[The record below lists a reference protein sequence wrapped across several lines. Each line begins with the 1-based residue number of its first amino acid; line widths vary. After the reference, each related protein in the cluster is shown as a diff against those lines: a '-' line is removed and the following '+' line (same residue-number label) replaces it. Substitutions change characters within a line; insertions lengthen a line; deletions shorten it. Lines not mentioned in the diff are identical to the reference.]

1 MLDNKH
7 RSRWVWPM
15 ARLCLRFQGRRR
27 ARGRTTKALSAFAGF
42 LNERWLASDEIGRNV
57 GETDAIGRHRSTQAT
72 QRSDARMTPHD
83 ATTHAVTQN
92 GTDLQGGRASL
103 IPLWLTQVAL
113 ALMFLM
119 AGGSKLAGVPAMVS
133 LFDAI
138 GLGQW
143 FRYVTGVIEVT
154 SGIALLV
161 PSAAIFGALL
171 LIPTMLGAIV
181 INVFIIPGSPVLPFL
196 LLLGAAAV
204 AWARRLSLRMF

>member
-1 MLDNKH
+1 MIAND
-7 RSRWVWPM
+7 
-15 ARLCLRFQGRRR
+15 AATR
-27 ARGRTTKALSAFAGF
+27 A
-42 LNERWLASDEIGRNV
+42 
-57 GETDAIGRHRSTQAT
+57 
-72 QRSDARMTPHD
+72 M
-83 ATTHAVTQN
+83 TQN
-92 GTDLQGGRASL
+92 RTSLQRGRASL
-103 IPLWLTQVAL
+103 IALWLTQVAL
-113 ALMFLM
+113 GLMFLM

-181 INVFIIPGSPVLPFL
+181 TNVFVVPGSPVMPLL

-204 AWARRLSLRMF
+204 AWARRHRLRAF

>member
-1 MLDNKH
+1 MIANDAATRPVTRN
-7 RSRWVWPM
+7 
-15 ARLCLRFQGRRR
+15 G
-27 ARGRTTKALSAFAGF
+27 
-42 LNERWLASDEIGRNV
+42 ASL
-57 GETDAIGRHRSTQAT
+57 
-72 QRSDARMTPHD
+72 QRS
-83 ATTHAVTQN
+83 
-92 GTDLQGGRASL
+92 RASL
-103 IPLWLTQVAL
+103 IALWLMQVAL

-143 FRYVTGVIEVT
+143 FRYVTGVIEVV

-161 PSAAIFGALL
+161 PSAAVFGALL

-181 INVFIIPGSPVLPFL
+181 INLFVVPASPVVPLL

-204 AWARRLSLRMF
+204 AWARRDQLRIF

>member
-1 MLDNKH
+1 MTAKD
-7 RSRWVWPM
+7 V
-15 ARLCLRFQGRRR
+15 ATR
-27 ARGRTTKALSAFAGF
+27 A
-42 LNERWLASDEIGRNV
+42 
-57 GETDAIGRHRSTQAT
+57 
-72 QRSDARMTPHD
+72 MTR
-83 ATTHAVTQN
+83 N
-92 GTDLQGGRASL
+92 GTDLQRGRASL
-103 IPLWLTQVAL
+103 IALWLTQVAL
-113 ALMFLM
+113 AVMFLM

-161 PSAAIFGALL
+161 PSATIFGALL

-181 INVFIIPGSPVLPFL
+181 INLFVVRASPVMPLL

-204 AWARRLSLRMF
+204 AWARRHQLRMS